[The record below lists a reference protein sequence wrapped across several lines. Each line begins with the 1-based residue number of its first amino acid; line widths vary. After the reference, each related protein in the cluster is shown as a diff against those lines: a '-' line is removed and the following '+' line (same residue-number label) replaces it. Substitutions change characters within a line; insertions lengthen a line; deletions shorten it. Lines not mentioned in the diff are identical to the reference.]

1 MPEADLLASNH
12 HSAPQ
17 LLISRREALQ
27 AKETAEVFTP
37 RLPHPEFAGHKLRS
51 VGVQSLKLG
60 AGVAVEDQEA
70 GTTFVET

>member
-1 MPEADLLASNH
+1 MLRGNYC
-12 HSAPQ
+12 
-17 LLISRREALQ
+17 RREALQ

-37 RLPHPEFAGHKLRS
+37 RLPHPDSAGNKFHS
-51 VGVQSLKLG
+51 IGVQGLKLG